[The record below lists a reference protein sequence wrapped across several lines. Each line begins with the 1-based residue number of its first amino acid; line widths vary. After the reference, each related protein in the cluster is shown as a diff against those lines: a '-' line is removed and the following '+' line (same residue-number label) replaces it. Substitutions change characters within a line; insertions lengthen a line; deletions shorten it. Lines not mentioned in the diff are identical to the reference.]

1 MDIGK
6 ILQSGVELRSN
17 QMLGRDFSLND
28 LLDRMG
34 FNAVVLAI
42 GAHKSRSLGIP
53 GEDKTGVLNGIDFL
67 REVAADSWQRHDGS
81 AKPERLPDLKG
92 KRVGVV
98 GGGDVAIDAARTAL
112 RLGAR
117 EVHVMYR
124 RTGDDMPATHLPEE
138 IEGALHEGVRL
149 HTMVN
154 PVEVLGSDRVTGV
167 RLQRQR
173 LAEFDDSAR
182 RKPVPVE
189 SDDYTIPLDY
199 LIAAI
204 GQTPDLSWMG
214 REELAATRA
223 QTLIVGDTFA
233 TNRPG
238 VFAAGDAVSG
248 PATIVQAVAHGNLVA
263 VAVDEW
269 LRTGKLAKPRF
280 AMARHDITLTHN
292 LGDFAAVHRPQNPR
306 RPLAERENNF
316 KEVELGYTEDMAQGE
331 AKRCLR
337 CDLEWLD
344 LMGLPRPNGGDE
356 TTGQPAPPLEAVGP
370 TAKRIGKRKRTTH
383 S

>member
-1 MDIGK
+1 
-6 ILQSGVELRSN
+6 
-17 QMLGRDFSLND
+17 
-28 LLDRMG
+28 
-34 FNAVVLAI
+34 
-42 GAHKSRSLGIP
+42 
-53 GEDKTGVLNGIDFL
+53 
-67 REVAADSWQRHDGS
+67 
-81 AKPERLPDLKG
+81 
-92 KRVGVV
+92 
-98 GGGDVAIDAARTAL
+98 
-112 RLGAR
+112 
-117 EVHVMYR
+117 
-124 RTGDDMPATHLPEE
+124 
-138 IEGALHEGVRL
+138 
-149 HTMVN
+149 
-154 PVEVLGSDRVTGV
+154 
-167 RLQRQR
+167 
-173 LAEFDDSAR
+173 
-182 RKPVPVE
+182 
-189 SDDYTIPLDY
+189 LDY

-269 LRTGKLAKPRF
+269 LRTGKSTKPRF

-356 TTGQPAPPLEAVGP
+356 TAGQPAPPLEAAGP